1 MKRSIEWQN
10 TRNANYINIHKR
22 VSNVSPGIISK
33 LRCNE
38 SDRAIIGFSDDRQL
52 LYIKKSGN
60 GLKLSIIN
68 KNCYGR
74 TFGSIALIKNFG
86 DIIGTYEYDSIDDE
100 GAIVLKK
107 V

>member
-22 VSNVSPGIISK
+22 VSNVSPGIVSK
-33 LRCNE
+33 LGYNE

-52 LYIKKSGN
+52 LYIKKSDN

-74 TFGSIALIKNFG
+74 TFASIALIKNFG
-86 DIIGTYEYDSIDDE
+86 DIIGTYEYDSIDCE
-100 GAIVLKK
+100 GVVVLRR

>member
-10 TRNANYINIHKR
+10 TRNANHINIHKR
-22 VSNVSPGIISK
+22 VSNVSPGIVSK
-33 LRCNE
+33 LGYNE
-38 SDRAIIGFSDDRQL
+38 SDRVIIGFSDDRQL
-52 LYIKKSGN
+52 LYIKKQDN

-74 TFGSIALIKNFG
+74 TFSSIALIKNFG
-86 DIIGTYEYDSIDDE
+86 DIIGTYEYDNTDNE
-100 GAIVLKK
+100 GVVILRK

>member
-22 VSNVSPGIISK
+22 VSNVSPGIVSK
-33 LRCNE
+33 LGYNE
-38 SDRAIIGFSDDRQL
+38 SDRVIIGFSDDRQL
-52 LYIKKSGN
+52 LYIKKQDN

-74 TFGSIALIKNFG
+74 TFSSIALIKKFG
-86 DIIGTYEYDSIDDE
+86 DIIGTYEFDSIDNE
-100 GAIVLKK
+100 GIVVLRK